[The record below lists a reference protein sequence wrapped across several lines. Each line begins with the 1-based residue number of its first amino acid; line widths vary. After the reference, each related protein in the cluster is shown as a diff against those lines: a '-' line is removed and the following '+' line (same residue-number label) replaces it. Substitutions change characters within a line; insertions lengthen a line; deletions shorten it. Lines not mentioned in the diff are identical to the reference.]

1 MDVGVIL
8 RGLGRCSGAL
18 PALSWRVLGS
28 FRNCLEYDPLEN
40 LMSGLNLSESCT
52 STWL

>member
-8 RGLGRCSGAL
+8 RGRGRCPEAL
-18 PALSWRVLGS
+18 LALSWRVLGS
-28 FRNCLEYDPLEN
+28 FLNCLEYDPLEN
-40 LMSGLNLSESCT
+40 LMSGLNLRKSCT